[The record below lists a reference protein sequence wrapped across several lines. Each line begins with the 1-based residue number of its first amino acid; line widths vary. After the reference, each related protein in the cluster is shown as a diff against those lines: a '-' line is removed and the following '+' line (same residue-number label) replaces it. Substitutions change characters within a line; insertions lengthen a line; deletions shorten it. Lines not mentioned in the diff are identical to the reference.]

1 MEGLCMPD
9 AGSSY
14 GDFQKIF
21 DSLKELLR
29 DINEDWEGDEVTPQT
44 RLVDLGMESISLVYL
59 IAELQQMYGLGDT
72 LFRKMREEGTFLKDM
87 TVGDV
92 LNSLSALIEAMPA
105 SKKAG

>member
-1 MEGLCMPD
+1 MEGSCVSE

-14 GDFQKIF
+14 DDFQKIF
-21 DSLKELLR
+21 ETLKTLLK
-29 DINEDWEGDEVTPQT
+29 DINEDWEAGEVTTDT

-59 IAELQQMYGLGDT
+59 IAELQQMYGLGDA
-72 LFRKMREEGTFLKDM
+72 LFRKMRGEGTFLKDM

-92 LNSLSALIEAMPA
+92 LNSLSALIEASKV